1 MKTIKHI
8 LLLVAALL
16 AMVSLSGCMVIS
28 CEERLC
34 RKSPTAV
41 RTQASEIL
49 TEAHLPNL

>member
-8 LLLVAALL
+8 LLLAAALL
-16 AMVSLSGCMVIS
+16 AMASLSGCMVIS
-28 CEERLC
+28 CEEQVC

-41 RTQASEIL
+41 RTQAYEIL